1 MLKVQEQAVLRMLAP
16 YPNAS
21 ILDVGGGH
29 GQLTPALVQNGY
41 QVTILASSEDCK
53 ARIQPYLDSGRIA
66 FDAGSLVN
74 MPYSDQSFDVVIC
87 LRLMAHM
94 TRWEAF
100 IGELARVARK
110 AVILDY
116 PEVRSINYLAP
127 RLFAVKKRLE
137 PNTRRFQCFR
147 EGDLLRVFEEVG
159 FKRAGRFPQYFLPM
173 MLHRVLRLPRVSAA
187 MEGFF
192 RAAGLTG
199 LLGSPVILKA
209 VRLINH

>member
-1 MLKVQEQAVLRMLAP
+1 MLKVQEDAVLRMLAP
-16 YPNAS
+16 YPNATV
-21 ILDVGGGH
+21 LDVGGGH
-29 GQLTPALVQNGY
+29 GQLTPALVQNGCR
-41 QVTILASSEDCK
+41 VTVLASSEECK
-53 ARIQPYLDSGRIA
+53 ARITPWLDQIA

-94 TRWEAF
+94 TRWEEF
-100 IGELARVARK
+100 VGELARVARE

-147 EGDLLRVFEEVG
+147 EGDLLGVFEEVG
-159 FKRAGRFPQYFLPM
+159 FRRDGRFPQYFLPM
-173 MLHRVLRLPRVSAA
+173 MLHRLLKLPRLSAA
-187 MEGFF
+187 MEGLF
-192 RAAGLTG
+192 RVVGLTS
-199 LLGSPVILKA
+199 LLGSPVILK
-209 VRLINH
+209 VER